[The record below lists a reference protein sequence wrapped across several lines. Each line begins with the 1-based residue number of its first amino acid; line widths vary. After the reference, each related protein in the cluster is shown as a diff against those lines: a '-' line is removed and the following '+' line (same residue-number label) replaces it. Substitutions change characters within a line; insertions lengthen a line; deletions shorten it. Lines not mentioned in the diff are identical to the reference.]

1 MLMEMAGGTVAARL
15 PAAAAFGHEKG
26 PRGPVH
32 DACVGFGRVSRSAF
46 PLLDYCKPG
55 GEHT

>member
-1 MLMEMAGGTVAARL
+1 MEMAVGTVAARL